1 MRRWLIII
9 GLLLALWGSRIAAL
23 DRLPLHNDEGL
34 HLQRAEKV
42 WDGHPF
48 WEISDGKVINHWPV
62 ALLYPQGNPVYAG
75 RMATVLVAM
84 IGLAAGYALV
94 ERQAGK
100 YAAIIAA
107 ALWIASPYLFFFERL
122 ALSDA
127 EAGALIV
134 VAVWAAVLLIERGR
148 RRYAVLAGLAL
159 AAAALFK
166 LTAAPFALTVAL
178 IVLFGG
184 SISWRQRTLALVI
197 IGGVVVICF
206 AVPVTYLLVT
216 GRDFGVAF
224 AWIDPGGQSGGGL
237 ALGDNLARLWD
248 QLTGFGTLFWV
259 GLLLSGLLILSI
271 RLAAQTESQ
280 ARRMGALV
288 VVGGCVPVLI
298 MAVFGHDV
306 RPRHYVAGLPLV
318 LLLAG
323 WGWGRHIADRRRHAW
338 PLTAFVL
345 GMLAVGIVPFAR
357 AAYHDPGDMRLSA
370 ELRAEY
376 ITGHSAGFGL
386 REAVLAFPKTIG
398 APGLPV
404 VASMFPDSCKR
415 ANFYDT
421 VGYDMVCP
429 TAPGLTEIKA
439 ALAQSG
445 TVYVLAERPPIG
457 LRFEQT
463 DLPASRISGYPRPGE
478 TEETASVVLWRV
490 SNKE

>member
-1 MRRWLIII
+1 MRRWLIVI
-9 GLLLALWGSRIAAL
+9 GLLLVLWGSRIAAL

-48 WEISDGKVINHWPV
+48 WEIGDGKVINHWPI

-75 RMATVLVAM
+75 RMATILVAM

-100 YAAIIAA
+100 HAAIMAG

-134 VAVWAAVLLIERGR
+134 VAVWAAMWLIEQGR
-148 RRYAVLAGLAL
+148 RRYAMLAGLAL

-166 LTAAPFALTVAL
+166 LTAAPFALTVVL

-184 SISWRQRTLALVI
+184 SISLRQRALALVI
-197 IGGVVVICF
+197 IGGVVAICF
-206 AVPVTYLLVT
+206 AVPVIYLLVT
-216 GRDFGVAF
+216 GRDFGVAL
-224 AWIDPGGQSGGGL
+224 AWIGPGDQGGRGS

-248 QLTGFGTLFWV
+248 QLTGFGTVFWV
-259 GLLLSGLLILSI
+259 GLLLGGLLMLIFP
-271 RLAAQTESQ
+271 AARTKSQ
-280 ARRMGALV
+280 ARWMGALLV
-288 VVGGCVPVLI
+288 AGGCAPVLI
-298 MAVFGHDV
+298 MALFGHDV

-318 LLLAG
+318 LILAG
-323 WGWGRHIADRRRHAW
+323 WGWGCHIVDRGRRAW

-345 GMLAVGIVPFAR
+345 GILAIGIVPFAR
-357 AAYHDPGDMRLSA
+357 TAYHDPGNMPLSA
-370 ELRAEY
+370 ELRTEY

-386 REAVLAFPKTIG
+386 REAVLAFPETIG
-398 APGLPV
+398 APGVPV
-404 VASMFPDSCKR
+404 IASMFPDSCKR
-415 ANFYDT
+415 ADFYDT
-421 VGYDMVCP
+421 VGYGMACP
-429 TAPGLTEIKA
+429 TAPGLTEIEA

-445 TVYVLAERPPIG
+445 PVYVLAEQPPIG
-457 LRFEQT
+457 LQFEQT
-463 DLPASRISGYPRPGE
+463 DLPATRISGYPRPGE

-490 SNKE
+490 SHE